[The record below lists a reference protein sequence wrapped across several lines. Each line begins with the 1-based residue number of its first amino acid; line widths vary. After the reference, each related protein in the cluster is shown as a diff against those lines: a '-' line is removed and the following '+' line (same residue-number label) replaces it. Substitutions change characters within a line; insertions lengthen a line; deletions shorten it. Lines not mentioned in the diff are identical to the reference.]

1 MRVCRTTTGAQ
12 PPPLVLITSLFSG
25 VVLVVAVLLA
35 LDKNVFNVEATF
47 IYLYDLLLFH
57 LACSEEIGFQGG
69 RISWRRG
76 GQKGLKNRNNSGRG
90 DGRGRTRLGRQS
102 RQTSMPSDKGEEGE
116 LQLQLHYTLVLS
128 MNSSMNNLWLT
139 NKKFHFIFYNI
150 CQKHVHSFNSMT
162 LSQKVYLI

>member
-1 MRVCRTTTGAQ
+1 MYTLCTGAQ
-12 PPPLVLITSLFSG
+12 PPLVLIKSLFSG

-76 GQKGLKNRNNSGRG
+76 GQKGLKNRKNSGRG

-116 LQLQLHYTLVLS
+116 LQLQLHYTLVLW
-128 MNSSMNNLWLT
+128 MNSSMNNLWPR

-150 CQKHVHSFNSMT
+150 CQKHVHSFNSTT
-162 LSQKVYLI
+162 LSQKAYLI